1 MVQRLRTAGAL
12 ACSFW
17 LVSGPVWAEDSLI
30 GGAVSSNG
38 TTVTARVT
46 AKSSTG
52 NSGGALSKQA
62 PSSRG
67 SADSR
72 VCKQGAM
79 EIPCSGPYGYWDSS
93 KQCYV
98 SANEE
103 LVLNTSDA
111 ARRPEGARFLMSCT
125 SPTGQEMFTFWA
137 SSPDAAAP
145 PPPPDPQVLARQAV
159 ASMQLAPVDLGMH
172 PKPASQQGDA
182 LGYVGWNQWMW
193 VSNERDNTMGPISR
207 TASLNG
213 YSVTATA
220 EVDRVVWDM
229 GDGGSVSCGA
239 GTPWRSSVADNQP
252 SPDCGHVYEKDGE
265 FTVTATSYWTV
276 TWSGIG
282 ETGSFGMELSNSENH
297 TVAEVQVVNVTGG

>member
-1 MVQRLRTAGAL
+1 MRRLSVLAWVVLVASLGTMDATADSESGSGWVVQQENAITVGVKARQERQ
-12 ACSFW
+12 
-17 LVSGPVWAEDSLI
+17 AENPRSEVRN
-30 GGAVSSNG
+30 A
-38 TTVTARVT
+38 
-46 AKSSTG
+46 SST
-52 NSGGALSKQA
+52 AT
-62 PSSRG
+62 
-67 SADSR
+67 R

-159 ASMQLAPVDLGMH
+159 ASMQLAPVELGMH
-172 PKPASQQGDA
+172 PKPASQQSDA

>member
-1 MVQRLRTAGAL
+1 M
-12 ACSFW
+12 S
-17 LVSGPVWAEDSLI
+17 P
-30 GGAVSSNG
+30 
-38 TTVTARVT
+38 TARKEPGQT
-46 AKSSTG
+46 AS
-52 NSGGALSKQA
+52 L
-62 PSSRG
+62 
-67 SADSR
+67 
-72 VCKQGAM
+72 
-79 EIPCSGPYGYWDSS
+79 
-93 KQCYV
+93 
-98 SANEE
+98 
-103 LVLNTSDA
+103 L
-111 ARRPEGARFLMSCT
+111 CT
-125 SPTGQEMFTFWA
+125 SVMGYEMYNFWDFPA
-137 SSPDAAAP
+137 QAAADP

-193 VSNERDNTMGPISR
+193 VLNERDNTMGPISR

>member
-1 MVQRLRTAGAL
+1 MRYLGLVLTFWLLSDSVSAVLAHADDAAGFVGSNNARVDVAVNVVRSTEGGTRKAVRTRTASRTCVFAG
-12 ACSFW
+12 
-17 LVSGPVWAEDSLI
+17 
-30 GGAVSSNG
+30 
-38 TTVTARVT
+38 
-46 AKSSTG
+46 STI
-52 NSGGALSKQA
+52 S
-62 PSSRG
+62 
-67 SADSR
+67 
-72 VCKQGAM
+72 
-79 EIPCSGPYGYWDSS
+79 CSGPHGTWSS
-93 KQCYV
+93 ARNCYIKPIPA
-98 SANEE
+98 SQMSP
-103 LVLNTSDA
+103 T
-111 ARRPEGARFLMSCT
+111 ARKEPGQTASLLCT
-125 SPTGQEMFTFWA
+125 SVMGYEMYNFWDFPA
-137 SSPDAAAP
+137 QAAADP